1 MARCARLGASLL
13 FIVVF
18 VLAPA
23 GAARA
28 DGDPASDILY
38 TQSVFIPFDTGISQG
53 AQETLATAV
62 AEADRSGYPIRVAV
76 IEKESDLGAVT
87 VLWGK
92 PKQYAHFLDI
102 ELSFAY
108 QGPLLIVMPAGIGFA
123 HYRHKTAAEYRTL
136 AALRVQPGSDGL
148 ALTATKAVVRLARRA
163 GHPIATP
170 APPAQ
175 HDLSSLRSRLL
186 AGGTVLGVA
195 VLALCAF
202 AIVRRRP
209 VRT

>member
-1 MARCARLGASLL
+1 MARCVRRGASLL

-76 IEKESDLGAVT
+76 IEKEADLAAVT

-102 ELSFAY
+102 ELSFAF
-108 QGPLLIVMPAGIGFA
+108 Q
-123 HYRHKTAAEYRTL
+123 
-136 AALRVQPGSDGL
+136 
-148 ALTATKAVVRLARRA
+148 
-163 GHPIATP
+163 
-170 APPAQ
+170 APP
-175 HDLSSLRSRLL
+175 HRD
-186 AGGTVLGVA
+186 AGGDRLRPLIT
-195 VLALCAF
+195 
-202 AIVRRRP
+202 RRP
-209 VRT
+209 PSTEPWRLFAAGVTVSRSPRRGRS